1 MNDIGNFSLILCF
14 VFAAYSVITTVW
26 GARTGRDTLVR
37 SGEHAALAVAVGMTL
52 VLVCLDVLL
61 IRSDFH
67 IEYVSSYS
75 NRDLPLFFKFAGLW
89 AGQAGSLLLWSW
101 LLSIFNAIVIL
112 QNRRR
117 NRELM
122 PYVVAILSV
131 TSLFFIILN
140 LFVTNPFSELTAQF
154 ADGTVAPWAP
164 QDGKGLNPLLQHPAM
179 VIHPPILFTGYVGF
193 VVPFAFAMAAL
204 ITGELGNKWIGLTR
218 RWTIVPWF
226 FLGTG
231 ILLGGNW
238 AYQEL
243 GWGGYWAWDPVENAS
258 LMPWLCGTAFLH
270 SVMIQEKK
278 GMLRVWNMILIILTF
293 SLSIFGTFLTR
304 SGVVSSVHAFAKS
317 SIGGWFLGFLVLM
330 VVGAVFLL
338 ILRLPELKAHNEL
351 ESMVSREAGFL
362 FNNLLLLGACFA
374 VFWGTI
380 FPIVSEAVQGVKITV
395 GAPFFNKI
403 NVPLGM
409 ALLLL
414 TGIGPLLAWRKTSGE
429 SLRRNLAI
437 PAVIGLATA
446 AAVAAKGVRHPYAII
461 SFALCGFVTATI
473 VAEFWRGTR
482 ARQRNTG
489 ETLPVALSRLTLK
502 NKRRYGGYFI
512 HFGIVVLF
520 VGLTGKAFTQEG
532 QFDLGIGER
541 AQIGKFE
548 LRLDRVIESDNPNY
562 SSGRLLL
569 TVFKYGKKVAVLA
582 PERRLYKASQQPT
595 TEVSIRSTITE
606 DLYTVFAAMTPDGTK
621 AVLQVWVNPLVN
633 FVWGGGFTVCLG
645 TIIVMLPDRAMR
657 RRMERMIG
665 ETAAGRAGGEAEARA

>member
-1 MNDIGNFSLILCF
+1 MNDVGNFSLILCF
-14 VFAAYSVITTVW
+14 VFAAYAVITTVW
-26 GARTGRDTLVR
+26 GARAGRDTLVR

-52 VLVCLDVLL
+52 VLVSLDVLI

-140 LFVTNPFSELTAQF
+140 LFVTNPFSELTAKF

-338 ILRLPELKAHNEL
+338 ILRLPELKAHNEI

-409 ALLLL
+409 GLLLL

-429 SLRRNLAI
+429 SLRRNLTI
-437 PAVIGLATA
+437 PAVIGVATA
-446 AAVAAKGVRHPYAII
+446 AAVAVMGVRHPYAII

-473 VAEFWRGTR
+473 VAEFWRGAR
-482 ARQRNTG
+482 ARQKNTG
-489 ETLPVALSRLTLK
+489 EAFPLALWRLTLK

-541 AQIGKFE
+541 AKIGNFE
-548 LRLDRVIESDNPNY
+548 LRLDRIIESDNPNY

-569 TVFKYGKKVAVLA
+569 TVFKYGKEVEVLA

-621 AVLQVWVNPLVN
+621 AVVQVWINPLVN

-645 TIIVMLPDRAMR
+645 TIIVMLPDRAMQ

-665 ETAAGRAGGEAEARA
+665 ETTGGGREADARA

>member
-14 VFAAYSVITTVW
+14 VFATYAVVTTVW
-26 GARTGRDTLVR
+26 GARTGRDTMVR

-75 NRDLPLFFKFAGLW
+75 NRDLPLFFKFASLW

-101 LLSIFNAIVIL
+101 LVSIFNAIVIL

-122 PYVVAILSV
+122 PYVVAILSA
-131 TSLFFIILN
+131 TSLFFITLN
-140 LFVTNPFSELTAQF
+140 LFVSNPFSELTAQF
-154 ADGTVAPWAP
+154 QDGTVAPWAP

-179 VIHPPILFTGYVGF
+179 VIHPPILFIGYVGF

-204 ITGELGNKWIGLTR
+204 ITGQLGNKWIGLTR

-278 GMLRVWNMILIILTF
+278 GMLRLWNMILIILTF

-304 SGVVSSVHAFAKS
+304 SGVVSSVHAFAQS
-317 SIGGWFLGFLVLM
+317 SIGGWFLGFLIVM

-338 ILRLPELKAHNEL
+338 ILRLPELKAHNEM
-351 ESMVSREAGFL
+351 ESMASREAGFL

-414 TGIGPLLAWRKTSGE
+414 TGIGPVLAWRKTSGE
-429 SLRRNLAI
+429 SLKRNFMI
-437 PAVIGLATA
+437 PLVIGVGTA
-446 AAVAAKGVRHPYAII
+446 AAVAALGTRHPYAIL

-473 VAEFWRGTR
+473 VAEFWRGAR

-489 ETLPVALSRLTLK
+489 ESFPVALWRLTLK
-502 NKRRYGGYFI
+502 NKRRYGGYII

-520 VGLTGKAFTQEG
+520 IGLTGKAFTEEG
-532 QFDLGIGER
+532 QFELGIGER

-548 LRLDRVIESDNPNY
+548 LRLDRILEADNPNY

-569 TVFKYGKKVAVLA
+569 TVFKYGKEVAVLA
-582 PERRLYKASQQPT
+582 PERRFYKASQQPT
-595 TEVSIRSTITE
+595 TEVSVRSTITE
-606 DLYTVFAAMTPDGTK
+606 DLYTVFAAMTPDGTQ

-645 TIIVMLPDRAMR
+645 TIIIMLPDRALR
-657 RRMERMIG
+657 RRRERMIG
-665 ETAAGRAGGEAEARA
+665 ETVGAGREADARA

>member
-14 VFAAYSVITTVW
+14 VFATYAVVTTVW
-26 GARTGRDTLVR
+26 GARTGRDTMVR
-37 SGEHAALAVAVGMTL
+37 SGEHAALTVAVGMTL

-75 NRDLPLFFKFAGLW
+75 NRDLPLFFKFASLW

-101 LLSIFNAIVIL
+101 LVSIFNAIVIL

-122 PYVVAILSV
+122 PYVVAILSA
-131 TSLFFIILN
+131 TSLFFITLN
-140 LFVTNPFSELTAQF
+140 LFVSNPFSELTAQF
-154 ADGTVAPWAP
+154 QDGTVAPWAP

-179 VIHPPILFTGYVGF
+179 VIHPPILFIGYVGF

-204 ITGELGNKWIGLTR
+204 ITGQLGNKWIGLTR

-278 GMLRVWNMILIILTF
+278 GMLRLWNMILIILTF

-304 SGVVSSVHAFAKS
+304 SGVVSSVHAFAQS
-317 SIGGWFLGFLVLM
+317 SIGGWFLGFLIVM

-338 ILRLPELKAHNEL
+338 ILRLPELKAHNEM
-351 ESMVSREAGFL
+351 ESMASREAGFL

-414 TGIGPLLAWRKTSGE
+414 TGIGPVLAWRKTSGE
-429 SLRRNLAI
+429 SLKRNFMI
-437 PAVIGLATA
+437 PLVIGVGTA
-446 AAVAAKGVRHPYAII
+446 AAVAALGTRHPYAIL

-473 VAEFWRGTR
+473 VAEFWRGAR

-489 ETLPVALSRLTLK
+489 ESFPVALWRLTLK
-502 NKRRYGGYFI
+502 NKRRYGGYII

-520 VGLTGKAFTQEG
+520 IGLTGKAFTEEG

-548 LRLDRVIESDNPNY
+548 LRLDRILEADNPNY

-569 TVFKYGKKVAVLA
+569 TVFKYGKEVTVLA
-582 PERRLYKASQQPT
+582 PERRFYKASQQPT
-595 TEVSIRSTITE
+595 TEVSVRSTITE
-606 DLYTVFAAMTPDGTK
+606 DLYTVFAAMTPDGTQ

-645 TIIVMLPDRAMR
+645 TIIIMLPDRALR
-657 RRMERMIG
+657 RRRERMIG
-665 ETAAGRAGGEAEARA
+665 ETVGAGREADARA

>member
-1 MNDIGNFSLILCF
+1 MNDIGNFALILCF
-14 VFAAYSVITTVW
+14 TFAAYSVVTTVW
-26 GARTGRDTLVR
+26 GARAGRDGMVR
-37 SGEHAALAVAVGMTL
+37 SGEHAALLVAVCMTL

-61 IRSDFH
+61 VRSDFH

-75 NRDLPLFFKFAGLW
+75 NRELPLFFKLASLW

-101 LLSIFNAIVIL
+101 LLTIFNAIVIL
-112 QNRRR
+112 QNRHR
-117 NRELM
+117 NRELI
-122 PYVVAILSV
+122 PYVVAILSA

-140 LFVTNPFSELTAQF
+140 LFVTNPFDELVAHF
-154 ADGTVAPWAP
+154 EDGSVAAWAP

-270 SVMIQEKK
+270 SVIIQEKK

-317 SIGGWFLGFLVLM
+317 SIGGWFLGFLTVM

-338 ILRLPELKAHNEL
+338 VMRLPELKARNEM

-395 GAPFFNKI
+395 GAPFFNRI
-403 NVPLGM
+403 NIPLGM

-414 TGIGPLLAWRKTSGE
+414 TGIGPVLAWRKTSGA
-429 SLRRNLAI
+429 SLRRNFI
-437 PAVIGLATA
+437 WPTVIGLATA
-446 AAVAAKGVRHPYAII
+446 GALFATGTRHPYAII

-473 VAEFWRGTR
+473 IAEFWRGTR

-489 ETLPVALSRLTLK
+489 EILPVALWRLILK
-502 NKRRYGGYFI
+502 NKQRYGGYII

-520 VGLTGKAFTQEG
+520 VGLTGKAFTKEG
-532 QFDLGIGER
+532 QFELGVGET
-541 AQIGKFE
+541 AQIGQFE
-548 LRLDRVIESDNPNY
+548 LRLDKVVEADNPNY

-569 TVFKYGKKVAVLA
+569 SVFKYGKQVTVLA
-582 PERRLYKASQQPT
+582 PERRFYKTSQQPT

-606 DLYTVFAAMTPDGTK
+606 DLYTVFAAMTSDGRK

-633 FVWGGGFTVCLG
+633 FVWGGGFMVCVG
-645 TIIVMLPDRAMR
+645 TIIAMLPDRAMR
-657 RRMERMIG
+657 RRLERMMAESGSSTVG
-665 ETAAGRAGGEAEARA
+665 EGAGARA

>member
-14 VFAAYSVITTVW
+14 VFATYAVVTTVW
-26 GARTGRDTLVR
+26 GARTGRDTMVR
-37 SGEHAALAVAVGMTL
+37 SGEHAALTVAVGMTL

-75 NRDLPLFFKFAGLW
+75 NRDLPLFFKFASLW

-101 LLSIFNAIVIL
+101 LVSIFNAIVIL

-122 PYVVAILSV
+122 PYVVAILSA
-131 TSLFFIILN
+131 TSLFFITLN
-140 LFVTNPFSELTAQF
+140 LFVSNPFSELTAQF
-154 ADGTVAPWAP
+154 QDGTVAPWAP

-179 VIHPPILFTGYVGF
+179 VIHPPILFIGYVGF

-204 ITGELGNKWIGLTR
+204 ITGQLGNKWIGLTR

-278 GMLRVWNMILIILTF
+278 GMLRLWNMILIILTF

-304 SGVVSSVHAFAKS
+304 SGVVSSVHAFAQS
-317 SIGGWFLGFLVLM
+317 SIGGWFLGFLIVM

-338 ILRLPELKAHNEL
+338 ILRLPELKAHNEM
-351 ESMVSREAGFL
+351 ESMASRAAGFL

-414 TGIGPLLAWRKTSGE
+414 TGIGPVLAWRKTSGE
-429 SLRRNLAI
+429 SLKRNFMI
-437 PAVIGLATA
+437 PLVIGVGTA
-446 AAVAAKGVRHPYAII
+446 AAVAALGTRHPYAIL

-473 VAEFWRGTR
+473 VAEFWRGAR

-489 ETLPVALSRLTLK
+489 ESFPVALWRLTLK
-502 NKRRYGGYFI
+502 NKRRYGGYII

-520 VGLTGKAFTQEG
+520 IGLTGKAFTEEG
-532 QFDLGIGER
+532 QFELGIGER

-548 LRLDRVIESDNPNY
+548 LRLDRILEADNPNY

-569 TVFKYGKKVAVLA
+569 TVFKYGKEVAVLA
-582 PERRLYKASQQPT
+582 PERRFYKASQQPT
-595 TEVSIRSTITE
+595 TEVSVRSTITE
-606 DLYTVFAAMTPDGTK
+606 DLYTVFAAMTPDGTQ

-645 TIIVMLPDRAMR
+645 TIIVMLPDRSLR
-657 RRMERMIG
+657 RRRERMIG
-665 ETAAGRAGGEAEARA
+665 ETVGAGREADARA